1 MPDEEETAKTV
12 KAPCSLGEA
21 SLFSA
26 TYRRSATVVAV
37 RPSAAILVSRQ
48 LVQDCIRLYPANKE
62 YYSVFCELM
71 ATKTA
76 FDLTDTL
83 YNSASMRIHGCFF
96 NPGGVRRHPIF
107 WRVLS

>member
-1 MPDEEETAKTV
+1 M
-12 KAPCSLGEA
+12 
-21 SLFSA
+21 
-26 TYRRSATVVAV
+26 AV

-96 NPGGVRRHPIF
+96 NPGGVSGAGGQVEL
-107 WRVLS
+107 WRAPPKQK